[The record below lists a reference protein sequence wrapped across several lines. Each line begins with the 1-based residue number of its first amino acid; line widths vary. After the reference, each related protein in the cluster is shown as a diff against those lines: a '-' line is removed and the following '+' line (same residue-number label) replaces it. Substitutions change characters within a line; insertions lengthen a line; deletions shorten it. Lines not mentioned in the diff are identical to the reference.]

1 MIISTS
7 RPYFAPFP
15 GFFYQANLCDIF
27 VILDTVQFPRGSSWI
42 TRNRFKNDQGTLWM
56 TIPVWKK
63 GLGLQRID
71 EVRICH
77 EDRQAQKK
85 MLSLKQAYANAPY
98 LTEHLQFA
106 ENLFSTAF
114 DRLIDFNMAI
124 IGHLML
130 YLGVDTEIRR
140 LSELNIKTGGDI
152 LPVEICRFFNASTY
166 VAPAA
171 AGKHL
176 NAVLFEKAGIEL
188 RYAKARCCIYPQLWG
203 DFIPNLSALD
213 LLFNCGPKAPEILF
227 SGYQTQSSRPPS
239 GFAALGRLA
248 R

>member
-1 MIISTS
+1 
-7 RPYFAPFP
+7 
-15 GFFYQANLCDIF
+15 
-27 VILDTVQFPRGSSWI
+27 
-42 TRNRFKNDQGTLWM
+42 M

-77 EDRQAQKK
+77 EGRQAQKHL
-85 MLSLKQAYANAPY
+85 LSLKQAYANAPY
-98 LTEHLQFA
+98 LADHLQFA
-106 ENLFSTAF
+106 ENVFSTAF

-140 LSELNIKTGGDI
+140 LSELNINTGADHLLI
-152 LPVEICRFFNASTY
+152 EICRSFKASTY

-176 NAVLFEKAGIEL
+176 NAALFEKAGIDL
-188 RYAKARCCIYPQLWG
+188 RYAKAKSCIYPQLWG
-203 DFIPNLSALD
+203 DFIPDLSTFD
-213 LLFNCGPKAPEILF
+213 LLFNCGPKAQEIMF
-227 SGYQTQSSRPPS
+227 SDELLQ
-239 GFAALGRLA
+239 
-248 R
+248 

>member
-27 VILDTVQFPRGSSWI
+27 VILDTVQFPRGTTWI
-42 TRNRFKNDQGTLWM
+42 TRNRFKNDRGTLWM

-71 EVRICH
+71 DVRICH
-77 EDRQAQKK
+77 QGRQAQKQL
-85 MLSLKQAYANAPY
+85 LSLKQAYAHAPY
-98 LTEHLQFA
+98 LSEHLQFA
-106 ENLFSTAF
+106 EKLFSTAF

-140 LSELNIKTGGDI
+140 LSELNIKTGGDHLLI
-152 LPVEICRFFNASTY
+152 EICRFFNASTY
-166 VAPAA
+166 MAPAA

-176 NAVLFEKAGIEL
+176 NADLFEQAGIEL
-188 RYAKARCCIYPQLWG
+188 RYVKAGACIYPQLWG
-203 DFIPNLSALD
+203 DFIPDLSVFD
-213 LLFNCGPKAPEILF
+213 LLFNCGPKAQEIILMR
-227 SGYQTQSSRPPS
+227 Q
-239 GFAALGRLA
+239 
-248 R
+248 